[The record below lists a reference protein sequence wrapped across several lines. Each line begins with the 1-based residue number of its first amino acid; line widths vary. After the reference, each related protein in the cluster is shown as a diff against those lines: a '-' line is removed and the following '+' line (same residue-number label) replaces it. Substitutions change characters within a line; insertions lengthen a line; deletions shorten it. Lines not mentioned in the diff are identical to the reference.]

1 MINKGTYF
9 SIFHLLPDCFISWIT
24 EKSEGNGLK
33 LELWFMDK
41 SLRKIREVIGPKIEP
56 WGTAV
61 ELFDQLECLLLKTAL
76 GFRSFMKLIKVF
88 NE

>member
-9 SIFHLLPDCFISWIT
+9 SIFHLLPDCFILWIT
-24 EKSEGNGLK
+24 EKSEENGLK

-41 SLRKIREVIGPKIEP
+41 SLKKIREVIGPKIEP

-61 ELFDQLECLLLKTAL
+61 EIFDQLECL
-76 GFRSFMKLIKVF
+76 
-88 NE
+88 